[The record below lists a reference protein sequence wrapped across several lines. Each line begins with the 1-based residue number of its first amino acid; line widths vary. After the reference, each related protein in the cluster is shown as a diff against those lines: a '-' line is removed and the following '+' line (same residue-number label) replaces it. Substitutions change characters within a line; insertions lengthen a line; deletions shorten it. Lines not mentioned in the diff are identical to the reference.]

1 MGKNFY
7 PLFLVGEGKLMA
19 AVLAL
24 EALAAVAV
32 ELPVLQL
39 LDQPAAAP

>member
-1 MGKNFY
+1 MGKHFY
-7 PLFLVGEGKLMA
+7 PLFLVGEGELMA

-24 EALAAVAV
+24 EAFAAVAV

-39 LDQPAAAP
+39 FDQPAAAP